1 MSHLFLNTIL
11 MLLQMNQLCKDI
23 QQHIKLSTSIILGK
37 IILSNIKCINIQPK
51 ALIYKY
57 DKDKECHGSAT

>member
-37 IILSNIKCINIQPK
+37 IILSNIKCINIQLK
-51 ALIYKY
+51 VLIYKY
-57 DKDKECHGSAT
+57 DKDKECRGSAT

>member
-1 MSHLFLNTIL
+1 

>member
-1 MSHLFLNTIL
+1 MSHLYLSTIF
-11 MLLQMNQLCKDI
+11 MLLQMNQFCKDI
-23 QQHIKLSTSIILGK
+23 QQRIKLSTNIILGK